1 MVTDDVLESYD
12 KMLEEGRR
20 MQQMVAKNPNTVYIM
35 SFTKPDYVKD
45 GTEIL
50 LEIRPDFRHSH
61 AAIKLDIEFAKAVL
75 VNDEDLKLIEKV
87 AEMLRV
93 WGIETIQLD
102 LNGNIGPRYETK
114 ITYNPNRDYK
124 HSRPEVNKQEQ
135 DFVNKIP
142 KKELTVEQ
150 IQYYIEFGRKL
161 RENRKQQNP
170 AYELKTE
177 AESLDISVE
186 IKPNFE
192 KKSAFIQVSDNF
204 DPENKMHMELVGFA
218 VLIAKLWD
226 LQSYSVGKIRNE

>member
-1 MVTDDVLESYD
+1 
-12 KMLEEGRR
+12 
-20 MQQMVAKNPNTVYIM
+20 
-35 SFTKPDYVKD
+35 
-45 GTEIL
+45 
-50 LEIRPDFRHSH
+50 
-61 AAIKLDIEFAKAVL
+61 

-170 AYELKTE
+170 AYELKAE
-177 AESLDISVE
+177 AEGLDISVE

-204 DPENKMHMELVGFA
+204 DPENKMHMKLVGFA